1 MFEVGWT
8 EMLVIAIV
16 MIVVVGPK
24 DLPNMLRTFGR
35 TTAKLRAMA
44 ADFQKQFNEA
54 LKEAEL
60 DDVKKSVDELR
71 GLSPVA
77 EIKKQ
82 LDPFQQAAADV
93 RAGVDAA
100 MKPKPAADPSAP
112 AASTPQAAEPLKNG
126 ATEMPGVSGPQTA
139 PATPIFPAMTDESV
153 VTASKEPAVAPKA
166 AKKAAKTAPAAKAP
180 PKAATSTKTAT
191 AEAAPL
197 AKAKAAPVVTAKTA
211 PVVKAKAAPASKAS
225 TKAVAAAKPETAAV
239 TKPAPKTAAPKTV
252 AKAEPKPAPAK
263 KPASKKTA
271 GAAK

>member
-71 GLSPVA
+71 GLSPMS
-77 EIKKQ
+77 EIRKQ
-82 LDPFQQAAADV
+82 LNPFEQAAADV
-93 RAGVDAA
+93 RSGVDAV
-100 MKPKPAADPSAP
+100 MKPKPADDPTAP

-126 ATEMPGVSGPQTA
+126 ATTMPGVSGPEAA
-139 PATPIFPAMTDESV
+139 PAAPIFPAMTDESV
-153 VTASKEPAVAPKA
+153 VTASVPAEPVV
-166 AKKAAKTAPAAKAP
+166 AAKASAVKKVAKAAP
-180 PKAATSTKTAT
+180 AKAPAKAPANVSANGTMASAPAKAAT
-191 AEAAPL
+191 
-197 AKAKAAPVVTAKTA
+197 AKAAPVS
-211 PVVKAKAAPASKAS
+211 KAAVKPEK
-225 TKAVAAAKPETAAV
+225 AAKPTAA
-239 TKPAPKTAAPKTV
+239 KTV
-252 AKAEPKPAPAK
+252 ATKPIVTKQIATKTIVTKTGTKAEPKPAAAK
-263 KPASKKTA
+263 KPAAKKTA

>member
-35 TTAKLRAMA
+35 TTAKLRSMA

-77 EIKKQ
+77 EIRKQ
-82 LDPFQQAAADV
+82 LNPFEQAAADV

-100 MKPKPAADPSAP
+100 MKPKPAADPATP

-126 ATEMPGVSGPQTA
+126 ATEMPGVSAAGAA
-139 PATPIFPAMTDESV
+139 PPTSIFPAMTDESV
-153 VTASKEPAVAPKA
+153 VAASTEPAAAPKASA
-166 AKKAAKTAPAAKAP
+166 AKKAAKSAPPAKAQ
-180 PKAATSTKTAT
+180 PKASTSAKSAT
-191 AEAAPL
+191 
-197 AKAKAAPVVTAKTA
+197 AKAAPVVM
-211 PVVKAKAAPASKAS
+211 AKATPAPKAS
-225 TKAVAAAKPETAAV
+225 TKAVTAAKPAAAKATAA
-239 TKPAPKTAAPKTV
+239 KTA

-263 KPASKKTA
+263 KPAAKKTA

>member
-100 MKPKPAADPSAP
+100 MKPKPAADPAAP

-126 ATEMPGVSGPQTA
+126 ATEMPGVSGPEAA
-139 PATPIFPAMTDESV
+139 PPAPIFPAMTDESV
-153 VTASKEPAVAPKA
+153 VAISTVPAVAPKA
-166 AKKAAKTAPAAKAP
+166 ASAKKAAKVAPASKAP
-180 PKAATSTKTAT
+180 SKAATSVRPAT
-191 AEAAPL
+191 
-197 AKAKAAPVVTAKTA
+197 
-211 PVVKAKAAPASKAS
+211 AKAAPAPKTSTKVATAAKPAATAS
-225 TKAVAAAKPETAAV
+225 TKPAAANATAA
-239 TKPAPKTAAPKTV
+239 KTV
-252 AKAEPKPAPAK
+252 AKAEPKPAAAK
-263 KPASKKTA
+263 KPVAKKTA

>member
-71 GLSPVA
+71 GLSPAA
-77 EIKKQ
+77 EIRKQ
-82 LDPFQQAAADV
+82 LNPFEQAATDV
-93 RAGVDAA
+93 RAGVDAV
-100 MKPKPAADPSAP
+100 MKPKPAVDTAAP
-112 AASTPQAAEPLKNG
+112 AASTPQAVEPLKNG
-126 ATEMPGVSGPQTA
+126 AATAAGVSGPEA
-139 PATPIFPAMTDESV
+139 PIFPAMTDESV
-153 VTASKEPAVAPKA
+153 VASSASTESAAATSSAKKAKNAPVAKVPADARRQKKASANDAKISAPP
-166 AKKAAKTAPAAKAP
+166 KAAKTASASKSPASKSPAAKAQP
-180 PKAATSTKTAT
+180 I
-191 AEAAPL
+191 
-197 AKAKAAPVVTAKTA
+197 
-211 PVVKAKAAPASKAS
+211 
-225 TKAVAAAKPETAAV
+225 AAAKPETTASAKTVAA
-239 TKPAPKTAAPKTV
+239 KTA
-252 AKAEPKPAPAK
+252 AKAEPKPAVAK
-263 KPASKKTA
+263 KPASAKKPA

>member
-60 DDVKKSVDELR
+60 DDVKKSVDSLR
-71 GLSPVA
+71 GLNPAA
-77 EIKKQ
+77 EIRKQ
-82 LDPFQQAAADV
+82 LNPFEQAAADV
-93 RAGVDAA
+93 RSGVDAA
-100 MKPKPAADPSAP
+100 MKPKPAADPAQP

-126 ATEMPGVSGPQTA
+126 ATVLPDVSA
-139 PATPIFPAMTDESV
+139 PEAPIFPVMTDESV
-153 VTASKEPAVAPKA
+153 VAQPASAGTVAPATPQKVSA
-166 AKKAAKTAPAAKAP
+166 AKKRAASKTAKPAAP
-180 PKAATSTKTAT
+180 TAA
-191 AEAAPL
+191 
-197 AKAKAAPVVTAKTA
+197 AKAAPV
-211 PVVKAKAAPASKAS
+211 KAS
-225 TKAVAAAKPETAAV
+225 AAKVSAA
-239 TKPAPKTAAPKTV
+239 TKTAAT
-252 AKAEPKPAPAK
+252 KAGPKPAPAAVK
-263 KPASKKTA
+263 KPTPAAKKTA

>member
-71 GLSPVA
+71 GLSPMS

-82 LDPFQQAAADV
+82 LNPFEQAAADV

-100 MKPKPAADPSAP
+100 MKPKPAADPTAP
-112 AASTPQAAEPLKNG
+112 AASTPQPAEPLKNG
-126 ATEMPGVSGPQTA
+126 ATIMPGA
-139 PATPIFPAMTDESV
+139 PEASPPTPAFPAMTDESV
-153 VTASKEPAVAPKA
+153 VVPAPVAAPRATGAKRATKA
-166 AKKAAKTAPAAKAP
+166 APVKAAPAAKA
-180 PKAATSTKTAT
+180 AAKGSTG
-191 AEAAPL
+191 
-197 AKAKAAPVVTAKTA
+197 
-211 PVVKAKAAPASKAS
+211 
-225 TKAVAAAKPETAAV
+225 KAVAAKAPPV
-239 TKPAPKTAAPKTV
+239 TKASAKTAAPAKPAVVKTAAKSA
-252 AKAEPKPAPAK
+252 AKAEPKPAAAR
-263 KPASKKTA
+263 KPAAKKTA

>member
-35 TTAKLRAMA
+35 TTAKLRSMA
-44 ADFQKQFNEA
+44 ADFQKQFNDA

-77 EIKKQ
+77 EIRKQ
-82 LDPFQQAAADV
+82 LNPFEQAAADV

-100 MKPKPAADPSAP
+100 MKPKPAADPATP
-112 AASTPQAAEPLKNG
+112 AASTPLPAEPLKNG
-126 ATEMPGVSGPQTA
+126 ATEMPGVGAAGAAA
-139 PATPIFPAMTDESV
+139 PTPIFPAMTDESV
-153 VTASKEPAVAPKA
+153 VSASTEAAVAPKA
-166 AKKAAKTAPAAKAP
+166 SAAKRAAK
-180 PKAATSTKTAT
+180 S
-191 AEAAPL
+191 APL
-197 AKAKAAPVVTAKTA
+197 AKAPAKAPTSAKT
-211 PVVKAKAAPASKAS
+211 VTAKAAPATA
-225 TKAVAAAKPETAAV
+225 KAVPAVTAKAAPATKVATAAKPATAAATKPAAAKATAA
-239 TKPAPKTAAPKTV
+239 KAV

-263 KPASKKTA
+263 KPATKKTA

>member
-44 ADFQKQFNEA
+44 SDFQKQFNEA

-71 GLSPVA
+71 GMSPMA
-77 EIKKQ
+77 EIRKQ
-82 LDPFQQAAADV
+82 LNPFEQAAADV
-93 RAGVDAA
+93 RSGVDAA
-100 MKPKPAADPSAP
+100 MKPKPAADPATP

-126 ATEMPGVSGPQTA
+126 ATTMPGVNGPEAA
-139 PATPIFPAMTDESV
+139 PAAPIFPAMTDESV
-153 VTASKEPAVAPKA
+153 VTSSVPATPVVAPEA
-166 AKKAAKTAPAAKAP
+166 STAKKAAKPAPSRATPAIKASANGAKAP
-180 PKAATSTKTAT
+180 AKT
-191 AEAAPL
+191 
-197 AKAKAAPVVTAKTA
+197 VTAKATPAPKVPAKPATA
-211 PVVKAKAAPASKAS
+211 AMPETPRAKTP
-225 TKAVAAAKPETAAV
+225 AAAKVIAS
-239 TKPAPKTAAPKTV
+239 KTV
-252 AKAEPKPAPAK
+252 ATKTGAKIEPKPAAAK
-263 KPASKKTA
+263 KPAAKKTA